1 MNDPVQLSLPQFIA
15 LAFRPSVSYNKKV
28 GSYFLKHRW
37 EEYSKTY
44 AGTNEEFIELL
55 RALGY
60 SVSKTTDRMKLRY
73 FGLN

>member
-1 MNDPVQLSLPQFIA
+1 MNAPAQLTLPQFIA
-15 LAFRPSVSYNKKV
+15 LAFRPSVAYNKKV

-55 RALGY
+55 RVLGY
-60 SVSKTTDRMKLRY
+60 DVSKKTERMKLRY
-73 FGLN
+73 FGLE